1 MEPDAS
7 TTMSKPPFPSLAR
20 RSSAPGAERSTAADA
35 PRFSV
40 VDASKSPDEVAG
52 VVLGECLARLKPG
65 E

>member
-1 MEPDAS
+1 MPVSWHSGESAER
-7 TTMSKPPFPSLAR
+7 AR
-20 RSSAPGAERSTAADA
+20 RTLSRIVLRTTAADA